1 MTLPS
6 LFASHGGFG
15 LNLNVFETN
24 IVNLAIVI
32 FGLYKFLPNFLGGI
46 LERRRAIILADLKDA
61 EDRLATATSA
71 LAQAQTDL
79 ADAQLKAE
87 QIRADG
93 KARAE
98 AIRLDSEKRTVEEWP
113 VSSRVP
119 LPISTLRPHASVPSC
134 AAKLPASPLRK
145 PWPACPASSVTTPRL
160 SWSISPSKPWGMP
173 DAPAQHH
180 HHPLRRSLPAGG

>member
-24 IVNLAIVI
+24 VINLAIVI

-46 LERRRAIILADLKDA
+46 LERRRAIILADLKDS
-61 EDRLATATSA
+61 EERLATATSS
-71 LAQAQTDL
+71 LSQAQKDL
-79 ADAQLKAE
+79 ADAQQKAE

-98 AIRLDSEKRTVEEWP
+98 AIRLDSEKRTVEEMAR
-113 VSSRVP
+113 VKQGAAADLSAEASRVSNLLRREAAQLAIEKALAS
-119 LPISTLRPHASVPSC
+119 LPGKLDAD
-134 AAKLPASPLRK
+134 AQAKL
-145 PWPACPASSVTTPRL
+145 VNQ
-160 SWSISPSKPWGMP
+160 SIKTLGNV
-173 DAPAQHH
+173 
-180 HHPLRRSLPAGG
+180 

>member
-61 EDRLATATSA
+61 EERLANATTS
-71 LAQAQTDL
+71 LAQAQKDL
-79 ADAQLKAE
+79 ADAQQKAE

-98 AIRLDSEKRTVEEWP
+98 AIRLESEKRTVEEMAR
-113 VSSRVP
+113 VKQGAAADLSAEASRVSNLLRREAAQLAIEKALAS
-119 LPISTLRPHASVPSC
+119 LPGKLDAD
-134 AAKLPASPLRK
+134 AQAKL
-145 PWPACPASSVTTPRL
+145 VNQ
-160 SWSISPSKPWGMP
+160 SIKTLGNV
-173 DAPAQHH
+173 
-180 HHPLRRSLPAGG
+180 

>member
-61 EDRLATATSA
+61 EERLATATTS
-71 LAQAQTDL
+71 LAQAQKDL
-79 ADAQLKAE
+79 ADAQQKAE

-98 AIRLDSEKRTVEEWP
+98 AIRLESEKRTVDEMARVKQGAAADLSAEA
-113 VSSRVP
+113 SRVSNLLRREAAQLAIEKALAS
-119 LPISTLRPHASVPSC
+119 LPGKLDAD
-134 AAKLPASPLRK
+134 AQAKL
-145 PWPACPASSVTTPRL
+145 VNQ
-160 SWSISPSKPWGMP
+160 SIKTLGNV
-173 DAPAQHH
+173 
-180 HHPLRRSLPAGG
+180 

>member
-24 IVNLAIVI
+24 IINLAIVI

-61 EDRLATATSA
+61 EERLTTATAS
-71 LAQAQTDL
+71 LAQAQQDL
-79 ADAQLKAE
+79 TDAQQKAE

-93 KARAE
+93 KVRAE
-98 AIRLDSEKRTVEEWP
+98 AIRLESEKRTVEEMAR
-113 VSSRVP
+113 VKQGAAADLSAEASRVSNLLRREAARLAIEKALAS
-119 LPISTLRPHASVPSC
+119 LPGKLDAD
-134 AAKLPASPLRK
+134 AQAKL
-145 PWPACPASSVTTPRL
+145 VNQ
-160 SWSISPSKPWGMP
+160 SIKTLGN
-173 DAPAQHH
+173 A
-180 HHPLRRSLPAGG
+180 

>member
-32 FGLYKFLPNFLGGI
+32 FGLYKFLPNFLGRI

-61 EDRLATATSA
+61 EERLATATTS
-71 LAQAQTDL
+71 LAQAQKDL
-79 ADAQLKAE
+79 AEAQQKAE

-93 KARAE
+93 KSRAE
-98 AIRLDSEKRTVEEWP
+98 AIRLESEKRTVEEMAR
-113 VSSRVP
+113 VKQGAAADLSAEASRVSDLLRREAARLAIEKALAS
-119 LPISTLRPHASVPSC
+119 LPGKLDAY
-134 AAKLPASPLRK
+134 AQAKL
-145 PWPACPASSVTTPRL
+145 VNQ
-160 SWSISPSKPWGMP
+160 SIKTLGN
-173 DAPAQHH
+173 A
-180 HHPLRRSLPAGG
+180 